1 MTEIWASSV
10 PERVEASRSASDA
23 FLALHDEVL
32 SLRVSLQQAESSLA
46 SSHKSRAALAK
57 QLRTAT
63 RASTTATRLAEQN
76 AERAARAEASL
87 SESRRALDVCEA
99 RLLDSERLGRDLE
112 ERVRVLEGS
121 VRESALRY
129 AELASRYSAL
139 DGQLAETRKKAETLQ
154 ALANSFRD
162 RALDLK
168 ERLNASDSQRTLASS
183 RLLKFASPENS
194 FTDAMFGFDDA
205 EVQCLIGRVIHNL
218 ACPTDVNHLKQLFRI
233 PSAASDRRTHDTM
246 DRNLKKR
253 ASSLNSGAY
262 SFCHASSMLWRRLRR
277 CFMSFWQIT
286 AWDVL
291 RLRSGVVHSLLSV
304 FSDYLIEFAALDA
317 SAGAPRDDDLRETLM
332 MKLGNMEATR
342 RVLCEI
348 HGVGDR
354 LLVYGDA
361 RSLAAPGDPSSAA
374 AIEGAKVVVS
384 QLALMAYDA
393 GTPWGSTVVVAVD
406 KSERDD
412 VHLAR
417 LVADGEASFA
427 DSVRPPAPI
436 GARACRHPAPLEAQS
451 GAGTAS
457 AWLEREHGIYAF
469 DDGRA
474 VHYRFVHPPAEFE
487 PHGVMGTT
495 LAELYARTD
504 RWRREHAV
512 RSRERSRNRQGI
524 EHAHAIRLGRV
535 WMRDA
540 RHLVATARNLFS
552 GAVGL
557 TMNVTHETGM
567 VHLDAV
573 CTRMMAHM
581 LLVGPRL
588 SVVDFVV
595 AYRTLMLTRHHRW
608 VLRSA
613 NALLGCGGNDTSAD
627 SDEETPDGATPSAP
641 AGDSRQSRAKGS
653 ASSGE
658 AAGGESAEKEAV
670 VSRPG
675 SEAARSPLSVD
686 SCRSQ
691 GNLYEISVGSD
702 RTEGLVRD
710 PAGVP
715 VFSMP
720 SVGMPASCVCV
731 PSELMYHI
739 SRTRCRVPVSMEA
752 QRSCIALDLSRQIS
766 VRVFLNFTDEPELCD
781 LSDMDDWGAMMQAYA
796 SRNLSMD
803 DVSGAELPGDQGSPP
818 SGGPLRGPG
827 EPSAGMTPSG
837 APRSRRDPAPE
848 GQGDFRQSRA
858 KGAEEAAEVKDA
870 RARVRN
876 EGLRAERRSPSVQG
890 EVEEGIEAAA
900 DAMLH
905 NLDNRGG
912 RKLPRFLFGYSRGLF
927 LGLRIHAFV
936 IVPRP
941 MHSDVDVPG
950 LVGDVVK
957 MTRVALGAMV
967 GMRKP
972 QVFGMGS
979 KRDVSHQTQGAPAGE
994 GASWI
999 RFFYEPRGS
1008 GHAFMMELIHAL
1020 YAAIHGESLLRIYS

>member
-1 MTEIWASSV
+1 MTEIWGSSV

-168 ERLNASDSQRTLASS
+168 ERLNASDSQRTLAST
-183 RLLKFASPENS
+183 RLLKFAAPENS

-317 SAGAPRDDDLRETLM
+317 SAGEGMATSGQPRTSGEAAAKVSPRDDDLRETLT

-417 LVADGEASFA
+417 LVADGEAQGSFA
-427 DSVRPPAPI
+427 PLGAPH
-436 GARACRHPAPLEAQS
+436 GSFAPLGAPHS
-451 GAGTAS
+451 GAGAAS

-557 TMNVTHETGM
+557 TMNVSCETGM

-658 AAGGESAEKEAV
+658 AEKEAV

-710 PAGVP
+710 PPGVP

-803 DVSGAELPGDQGSPP
+803 DVAGAELPGDQGSPP
-818 SGGPLRGPG
+818 SGGPLPLRGW
-827 EPSAGMTPSG
+827 A
-837 APRSRRDPAPE
+837 APRPRSP
-848 GQGDFRQSRA
+848 GDSHDRPA

-870 RARVRN
+870 RVRN
-876 EGLRAERRSPSVQG
+876 EGLRAERSSPSVQG

-979 KRDVSHQTQGAPAGE
+979 KRNVSDGTQGAPAGE